1 MRDSFIFFKEY
12 KDAIECLD
20 NDDKKLQFYE
30 CITQYAFYGA
40 ISNKIDADVKA
51 MFVLIKN
58 KIDKANKSYWNFED
72 RRSSKYKKWKEN
84 VLRRDCYRCRKC
96 GSKEDLVVHHI
107 THFAENV
114 DLRFDEENGI
124 TLCRVCHREVHRN
137 EK

>member
-20 NDDKKLQFYE
+20 NNDKKLQFYE
-30 CITQYAFYGA
+30 CITQYAFYGT
-40 ISNKIDADVKA
+40 IPNKIDVDVKA

-58 KIDKANKSYWNFED
+58 KIDKVNKSYWNFED
-72 RRSSKYKKWKEN
+72 RRSSKYKKWKES

-124 TLCRVCHREVHRN
+124 TLCRACHREVHRN